1 MKKFFYL
8 LILVFIVTISYFS
21 LTEFNKK
28 NSPNKKKEH
37 KIISPEKGDIITNV
51 SCTGKIVSNLDVL
64 IKCKASGEIIKLPVD
79 ISDTVEENSLLCELD
94 PEDEIRNLKQAKVK
108 LLSSKAQLSQAK
120 LKYTRQKE
128 LLENKIIQKKAEI
141 IVAKADVEDKRK
153 KAERLKR
160 LYKKQ
165 NTSLE
170 SLEEAILA
178 SLKAKNSLEIQT
190 SELMD
195 LQSQTDALDI
205 YKDDITLAESQV
217 ESNQI
222 SLETAQERLAETKVY
237 APSRGVIS
245 ELNVQKGLIVS
256 SPTSNVS
263 GGTTLM
269 TLSDLSRIFVLASV
283 DESDIGQIKKNQAV
297 NIKVDAY
304 QGKKFKGIVSR
315 IATQGTNSSNV
326 VTFEV
331 KIEVISTDK
340 HLLLPE
346 MTANIEIITH
356 KAENVLYVPETAVI
370 SRRGKKF
377 VYLYSPDTINNPYN
391 QNNPDLNKKPDRK
404 IKRNKTGNPEK
415 SKKEVSIPG
424 LRKLVETGLSDGLNI
439 EIKSG
444 LELTDKIID
453 SPEQDSQKWIKKE
466 RSSGFRIPGMGRRP
480 R

>member
-1 MKKFFYL
+1 
-8 LILVFIVTISYFS
+8 
-21 LTEFNKK
+21 
-28 NSPNKKKEH
+28 
-37 KIISPEKGDIITNV
+37 
-51 SCTGKIVSNLDVL
+51 
-64 IKCKASGEIIKLPVD
+64 
-79 ISDTVEENSLLCELD
+79 
-94 PEDEIRNLKQAKVK
+94 
-108 LLSSKAQLSQAK
+108 
-120 LKYTRQKE
+120 
-128 LLENKIIQKKAEI
+128 
-141 IVAKADVEDKRK
+141 
-153 KAERLKR
+153 
-160 LYKKQ
+160 
-165 NTSLE
+165 
-170 SLEEAILA
+170 
-178 SLKAKNSLEIQT
+178 
-190 SELMD
+190 MD